1 MAAEL
6 TARQRDIVA
15 AALDLLEREGDAALT
30 MANVAGAL
38 GIRAPSLYK
47 HFAGKAELEAAVLA
61 SGLEQMRA
69 AFAAAPPTL
78 AGVAAAYRAWALANP
93 RLHQLHTQRP
103 LPRELLPE
111 GLEAATAEPLVRA
124 LGGHEHLARAA
135 WSFAAGMATLE
146 TAGRFPAGADVDAAW
161 DAGVAAFA
169 AAAARRR

>member
-1 MAAEL
+1 MAAQL
-6 TARQRDIVA
+6 TGRQQEIVA
-15 AALDLLEREGDAALT
+15 AAQDLLEREGEDALT
-30 MANVAGAL
+30 MARLAAAL

-61 SGLEQMRA
+61 AGLAQLRD

-78 AGVAAAYRAWALANP
+78 AGVAKAYRAWALAHP
-93 RLHQLHTQRP
+93 RLHRLHTQHP
-103 LPRELLPE
+103 LPRDLLPE

-124 LGGHEHLARAA
+124 VGGAEHLARAA

-146 TAGRFPAGADVDAAW
+146 IAGRFPADADVGAAW

-169 AAAARRR
+169 AAAE